1 MASHDLEE
9 THVRPMRALHLQGQ
23 GRRRGLRSAGRR
35 DHRGHQDGRAG
46 NARVRLPSGRG
57 PSLAADLLRA
67 VPRSGRVRG
76 ARDVPAYPPL
86 PEGAGP
92 VPGQHR
98 GGLAH
103 PPDWQGHRR
112 VTTPDYQKALGR
124 KIAAERRRRGLS
136 QPELARMVDRSVA
149 WVSQVERGV
158 RKVDRMSV
166 LEALAAALE
175 VPLAELA
182 AEAPVVAA
190 VTEEPPGAGGLRLV
204 LSGAYALRAMLDG
217 RRTPA
222 ISTLRTKARKAWD
235 LTHAGRY
242 TDLTDLLRGLVPD
255 LETAART
262 VPGDRRAEVFEL
274 LATTYQAC
282 SAALAELGEPEAA
295 WIAADRAMAAAERA
309 DDPMLVAA
317 GAFRLVFVF
326 LTARHYDQA
335 EETARTAADALWP
348 MADKGNPQA
357 TSLWGG
363 LTLQR
368 AIIAARVNDPQTAYG
383 QLERASEIAGRLGE
397 GHNEYNTEFGP
408 ANVRLY
414 EIAVAV
420 ELGDAGR
427 ALRAAANVDITGLS
441 AERQARMLIDV
452 ARAHAQRR
460 QIGEAVAALVQAETI
475 TPELIRGHDLARQT
489 ASDLLTMQD
498 PASRELRELA
508 ERLS

>member
-1 MASHDLEE
+1 M
-9 THVRPMRALHLQGQ
+9 
-23 GRRRGLRSAGRR
+23 
-35 DHRGHQDGRAG
+35 
-46 NARVRLPSGRG
+46 
-57 PSLAADLLRA
+57 
-67 VPRSGRVRG
+67 
-76 ARDVPAYPPL
+76 
-86 PEGAGP
+86 
-92 VPGQHR
+92 
-98 GGLAH
+98 
-103 PPDWQGHRR
+103 
-112 VTTPDYQKALGR
+112 TTPDYQKALGR

-166 LEALAAALE
+166 LEALAAALD

-222 ISTLRTKARKAWD
+222 IGTLRTKARKAWD

-242 TDLTDLLRGLVPD
+242 TELTDLLRRLVPD
-255 LETAART
+255 LETAARS
-262 VPGDRRAEVFEL
+262 VPEEERPEVSEL

-282 SAALAELGEPEAA
+282 SAALAKLGEPEAA

-309 DDPMLVAA
+309 GNPMLVAA

-326 LTARHYDQA
+326 INARHYDQA
-335 EETARTAADALWP
+335 EETARTAAEALWP
-348 MADKGNPQA
+348 TADQGDPSA
-357 TSLWGG
+357 MSLWGG

-368 AIIAARVNDPQTAYG
+368 AVIAAHVSNPDAAYG
-383 QLERASEIAGRLGE
+383 QLERASQLAVRLGE
-397 GHNEYNTEFGP
+397 GRGEYNTEFGP
-408 ANVRLY
+408 ANVRLH

-427 ALRAAANVDITGLS
+427 ALRAAANVDTTGLS
-441 AERQARMLIDV
+441 AERRARMLIDV

-460 QIGEAVAALVQAETI
+460 QVHEAVAALLQAEAI
-475 TPELIRGHDLARQT
+475 TPEQVRGHVLVRQLV
-489 ASDLLTMQD
+489 SDLLTMQD
-498 PASRELRELA
+498 PPSAELRDLA
-508 ERLS
+508 KRLTARHD